1 MFGTPNGTAVLQVQ
15 CPKAASDGVP
25 ACRQQQAG
33 LRSLF
38 AAWCRDDES
47 YLQTNG
53 SSRYQHDPEY
63 GGTVSLS
70 GWKDAKS
77 DTPLVLQPLPPMP
90 PDHPRVRE
98 LIGSEAAARY
108 SLPWLQSHASMVH
121 CKSNDM
127 SCAARPV
134 RELCMRGKG
143 MPV

>member
-1 MFGTPNGTAVLQVQ
+1 M
-15 CPKAASDGVP
+15 
-25 ACRQQQAG
+25 

-38 AAWCRDDES
+38 AAWYRDDES

-53 SSRYQHDPEY
+53 GSRYQHDPEY

-77 DTPLVLQPLPPMP
+77 DTPPVPQPLPPMP

-108 SLPWLQSHASMVH
+108 NLP
-121 CKSNDM
+121 
-127 SCAARPV
+127 
-134 RELCMRGKG
+134 
-143 MPV
+143 